1 MAIADDKKTALALHM
16 QYPKDYISFS
26 RGFTSSHR
34 GVDMAWNSNYGGQN
48 APIYAPA
55 DGEVVSVV
63 NTKGNTWAKGVADW
77 GNLVKIKHATNVYT
91 LSAHMLKGSI
101 VVKVGQKVKRGDY
114 LGKQNNSGY
123 SNGAHDHFEVYVGGA
138 GTKWRVNP
146 VDYCF
151 AYPHQT
157 VNADTQKEY
166 NIQHYSP
173 TVYVGKPVARNANV
187 NQLRII
193 STSLRARK
201 APNLNGEV
209 LGYANTGYYNVVEQA
224 SSDGYKWYNVG
235 EFWVAN
241 NDISSWCEYLPKA
254 EPKYNLTM
262 LNLTEAQRKTMV
274 SWCEAQGVKYEVKQ
288 A

>member
-1 MAIADDKKTALALHM
+1 MALKDDKNTALALKM

-48 APIYAPA
+48 PPIYAPA
-55 DGEVVSVV
+55 DGEVVAMV
-63 NTKGNTWAKGVADW
+63 NTKGNTWASGVSDW

-101 VVKVGQKVKRGDY
+101 VVKVGDKVKRGDY
-114 LGKQNNSGY
+114 LGKQNSSGY
-123 SNGAHDHFEVYVGGA
+123 SNGSHDHFEVYVGGA
-138 GTKWRVNP
+138 GTKFRVNP

-157 VNADTQKEY
+157 VNADTQKTY

-173 TVYVGKPVARNANV
+173 VTYVGTPVARNSKV
-187 NQLRII
+187 NQVNVI

-209 LGYANTGYYNVVEQA
+209 LGYANTGYYNVSDIA
-224 SSDGYKWYNVG
+224 AADGYTWYNVG

-241 NDISSWCEYLPKA
+241 NAAETWCTYLPKA

-262 LNLTEAQRKTMV
+262 KNLTKAQADAMV
-274 SWCEAQGVKYEVKQ
+274 AWCKGEKVEYELKEI
-288 A
+288 

>member
-1 MAIADDKKTALALHM
+1 MAIANDKKTALALHM

-48 APIYAPA
+48 VPIYAPA

-77 GNLVKIKHATNVYT
+77 GNLVKIKHAANVYT

-123 SNGAHDHFEVYVGGA
+123 SNGSHDHFEVYVGGA
-138 GTKWRVNP
+138 GTKFRVNP

-151 AYPHQT
+151 AYPHQI
-157 VNADTQKEY
+157 VNADTQKTY

-173 TVYVGKPVARNANV
+173 IAYVGTPVARNSKV
-187 NQLRII
+187 NQLNIK
-193 STSLRARK
+193 SDTLRARK
-201 APNLNGEV
+201 TPSTSGTV
-209 LGYANTGYYNVVEQA
+209 LGYANKGIYNVTDSKTA
-224 SSDGYKWYNVG
+224 DGYTWYNVG

-241 NDISSWCEYLPKA
+241 NSASTWCEYLPKA
-254 EPKYNLTM
+254 EPKFNLTM
-262 LNLTEAQRKTMV
+262 NNLTKAQADAMV
-274 SWCEAQGVKYEVKQ
+274 AWCVSEKVNYDLKEI
-288 A
+288 

>member
-1 MAIADDKKTALALHM
+1 MGVKENALALHM

-63 NTKGNTWAKGVADW
+63 NTKGNTWAKGVSDW
-77 GNLVKIKHATNVYT
+77 GNLVKIKHGTDIYT

-101 VVKVGQKVKRGDY
+101 VVRVGQKVKRGDY

-123 SNGAHDHFEVYVGGA
+123 SNGSHDHFEVYVGGA

-157 VNADTQKEY
+157 VNAETQKTY
-166 NIQHYSP
+166 AIKHYSP
-173 TVYVGKPVARNANV
+173 VEYIGTPVARNSKVDQINIKV
-187 NQLRII
+187 
-193 STSLRARK
+193 SSLRARK

-209 LGYANTGYYNVVEQA
+209 LGYAREGIYNVTEQA
-224 SSDGYKWYNVG
+224 SSDGYKWYCVG

-241 NDISSWCEYLPKA
+241 NSASTWCEYLPKA
-254 EPKYNLTM
+254 EPKYQLTM
-262 LNLTEAQRKTMV
+262 SGITSSQKSEIEKFCKTN
-274 SWCEAQGVKYEVKQ
+274 SISFTSKEI
-288 A
+288 

>member
-1 MAIADDKKTALALHM
+1 MALKDDKNTALALKM

-48 APIYAPA
+48 PPIYAPA

-63 NTKGNTWAKGVADW
+63 NTKGNTYASGVADW

-91 LSAHMLKGSI
+91 LSAHMMKGSI

-114 LGKQNNSGY
+114 LGKQNNSGF
-123 SNGAHDHFEVYVGGA
+123 SQGSHDHFEVYVGGA
-138 GTKWRVNP
+138 GTKFRVNP
-146 VDYCF
+146 VEYVY

-157 VNADTQKEY
+157 VNTDTQKTY

-173 TVYVGKPVARNANV
+173 TVYVGTPVARNAKV
-187 NQLRII
+187 NQIKVI
-193 STSLRARK
+193 STTLRARK
-201 APNLNGEV
+201 SPSLNGEV
-209 LGYANTGYYNVVEQA
+209 VGYANTGIYNVTDMTEA
-224 SSDGYKWYNVG
+224 DGYKWYNTG

-241 NDISSWCEYLPKA
+241 NSASTWCEYLPKT

-262 LNLTEAQRKTMV
+262 LNLNETQKNTMIA
-274 SWCEAQGVKYEVKQ
+274 WCDAQGVKYSVTQ